1 MYTTA
6 AKVKTLLGRPF
17 SDDWFDAD
25 VEAHIT
31 QAEDELKVL
40 LRSAGVVVPVVSPT
54 AELIQAATACSANH
68 ILKAQG
74 HIAPN
79 DPRVTEL
86 AEQVKTLH
94 RTILGNPGCL
104 GAPLVDR
111 SPGTYADDPT
121 DPSVSDI
128 GLP

>member
-6 AKVKTLLGRPF
+6 AKVKVELGRPF
-17 SDDWFDAD
+17 SDDWLDAD
-25 VEAHIT
+25 IEDHIT

-40 LRSAGVVVPVVSPT
+40 LRSVGVVVPVVSPT
-54 AELIQAATACSANH
+54 AELIQLATVWSANH
-68 ILKAQG
+68 IIKAQG
-74 HIAPN
+74 HLAPN
-79 DPRVTEL
+79 DPRATEL
-86 AEQVKTLH
+86 AEQVKTGQ
-94 RTILGNPGCL
+94 RMILGNPGCL
-104 GAPLVDR
+104 GVPLVDR